1 MRQLS
6 FDVTIQTQLSDSGYS
21 STKSRRKFSRHI
33 QKIKRKKF
41 IVLIWRRKVLKDFK
55 LKLKLLQQAPID
67 LNFTEILP

>member
-33 QKIKRKKF
+33 QKIKRQKF
-41 IVLIWRRKVLKDFK
+41 IVLIWRRKV
-55 LKLKLLQQAPID
+55 
-67 LNFTEILP
+67 